1 MKKKTKNGQVIL
13 GGSFLTWENVKH
25 NGLVKKEKTNKN
37 GSKSRTTLGN
47 FFTEEPMGMISPRLK
62 STYVSCVDVALS
74 GPHLYALSHTFMAKT
89 PPPCH
94 CVTDGHLS

>member
-1 MKKKTKNGQVIL
+1 MKPWGKKSREIL
-13 GGSFLTWENVKH
+13 GEPLLAWKNVKH
-25 NGLVKKEKTNKN
+25 NGLVKNEKTNKN
-37 GSKSRTTLGN
+37 GSKSRTTLGY

-62 STYVSCVDVALS
+62 STVDVGLS

-94 CVTDGHLS
+94 CVTDGQLS